1 MEVGERVTGDVYLY
15 ASDKMVKH
23 FHPATVEKGVSGY
36 WITPHTHLWNEFKI
50 FWTGTLELVVE
61 K

>member
-15 ASDKMVKH
+15 ASDRMIKQ
-23 FHPATVEKGVSGY
+23 FHPATVEKGESGY
-36 WITPHTHLWNEFKI
+36 WITPHTHPYDSIEI
-50 FWTGTLELVVE
+50 FWTGNIEVVLG